1 MLDAILALIPAS
13 NGWLAYIA
21 SAIAGALRC

>member
-1 MLDAILALIPAS
+1 MLEAILALIAAS

-21 SAIAGALRC
+21 SAIAGALRW